1 MSATILSLLLAGVL
15 ADDSQTPRKQSG
27 IAPSLHELTDEEEE
41 ALDRLIDRFIAGEVG
56 KLRAEDAK
64 KARLDVEK
72 LGMDAIPAL
81 IRGLNKAAKIEGS
94 CPATIL
100 AKKLAK
106 MLATTEDV
114 ELLEIA
120 RENIGLEVGR
130 TSHSGLLADLRVG
143 CSARKA
149 ELSRSGITEKTPVTP
164 PRTEIKTEI
173 KSLRSMSTAELSEI
187 AGKERGPRLK
197 QVLTEI
203 SSRKGTEVVS
213 TLGAAAASYD
223 SDTSKLARD
232 LLERN
237 LSRESQEFV
246 KDRLKDDHATVRRA
260 AVRVSADK
268 GWNFAKELIGV
279 LAEDT
284 DADVREEA
292 HQALVKLNRGKDL
305 GPDAK
310 ATAAERAKAVQRWR
324 EWLGEK

>member
-1 MSATILSLLLAGVL
+1 MSAAILSLLLAGVL

-27 IAPSLHELTDEEEE
+27 IAPSLHELSDEEEE

-106 MLATTEDV
+106 MLASTEDV
-114 ELLEIA
+114 ELLEFG

-143 CSARKA
+143 CTARKA
-149 ELSRSGITEKTPVTP
+149 ELSRSGITEKMPVSP

-213 TLGAAAASYD
+213 TLGAAATSYD
-223 SDTSKLARD
+223 SDTSKLARE

-237 LSRESQEFV
+237 LGRESQEFV
-246 KDRLKDDHATVRRA
+246 KERLKDDRATVRRA
-260 AVRVSADK
+260 AIRVSADK
-268 GWNFAKELIGV
+268 GWNFGKELINV
-279 LAEDT
+279 LSEDT
-284 DADVREEA
+284 DADAREEA

-310 ATAAERAKAVQRWR
+310 ATAAERAKAVERWR
-324 EWLGEK
+324 QWLTDK